1 MIVKLDRS
9 CRIVSLYE
17 KSDRA
22 FDLVGTEASCTD
34 VNMAGGTVNAC
45 FHALD
50 VGLPSSVGTSVGVR
64 DLNAERNALAA
75 DIALCHQLHLLAIGK
90 SGNNALKRRQI

>member
-34 VNMAGGTVNAC
+34 VNMAGGTVNDC

-50 VGLPSSVGTSVGVR
+50 VGVPGTIAPTMGVGNLDAESDTLATTCTFGHSACTSF
-64 DLNAERNALAA
+64 N
-75 DIALCHQLHLLAIGK
+75 IAVL
-90 SGNNALKRRQI
+90 